1 MILVDTSVWVDHFR
15 TGDPAFAELLRA
27 ELVLMHPFVAGELA
41 CGNLRKRQAIL
52 NDIAAL
58 PQAVLVD
65 HHDVL
70 RLIEERRLWGKGI
83 GWIDGHLLASALV
96 SGACL
101 WTLDSA
107 LGRAARA
114 LAVEFR

>member
-1 MILVDTSVWVDHFR
+1 M
-15 TGDPAFAELLRA
+15 
-27 ELVLMHPFVAGELA
+27 
-41 CGNLRKRQAIL
+41 
-52 NDIAAL
+52 
-58 PQAVLVD
+58 LVD

-96 SGACL
+96 SGARL